1 MKSHVPVCIWR
12 RKEGRPQATCAVSL
26 ESTMPEHMLNRE
38 WMGGCSLSLEPGA
51 ELSLPR
57 ESSLLI
63 LTVRPS
69 HSHTALQE
77 PGSVNSDKEPL

>member
-12 RKEGRPQATCAVSL
+12 RKEGHAQATCGASL

-38 WMGGCSLSLEPGA
+38 WMGGYSLSLEPGA
-51 ELSLPR
+51 ELSRPR

-69 HSHTALQE
+69 HSHKVLQG
-77 PGSVNSDKEPL
+77 PSSVNCDKEPL